1 MASPSIKDAEMKL
14 DVLYATDLKQYIEHC
29 KTIKELGYKV
39 FRNGNG
45 KHKLVFDKDALSSMF
60 GGAFK

>member
-45 KHKLVFDKDALSSMF
+45 KHKLVFDKEYV
-60 GGAFK
+60 